1 MVAGLE
7 RSLDWSGRWTGAVA
21 GLERSLDW
29 SGRWTGA
36 VARLE
41 RWIGV
46 VDWSGGLEQWLD

>member
-1 MVAGLE
+1 M
-7 RSLDWSGRWTGAVA
+7 
-21 GLERSLDW
+21 DW

-46 VDWSGGLEQWLD
+46 VDWSGGLEWWTGAVARLER